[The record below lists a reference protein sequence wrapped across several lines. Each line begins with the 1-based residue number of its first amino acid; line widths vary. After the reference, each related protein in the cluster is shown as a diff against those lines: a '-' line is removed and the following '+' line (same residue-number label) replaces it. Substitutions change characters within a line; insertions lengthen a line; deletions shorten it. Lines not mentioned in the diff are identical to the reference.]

1 MKKYVKTLFFTVL
14 FLLSACA
21 YGQAGFGTAE
31 ETILDSTVI
40 QPTEQCAADDS
51 TEPQR
56 ITQTTLPPVSHDF
69 VFEDDPSVENDDSV
83 SRSIILDVSELRPDN
98 GIWALGGNRL
108 CFGQYNGLPIV
119 YRILSSPDTQ
129 SFEENKNGLFIDCDY
144 VLELKKFD
152 DNFRK
157 NDTQINS
164 PSEWKGSDIDI
175 WLNSNAFL
183 GNSSV
188 FTDIEHAAIMYTM
201 LDEDIEPYSIGN
213 WTYEDFGSSNYIFLI
228 SAAEAN
234 QLYFDNAARVKNG
247 QSVHWWLRSSFGSI
261 GNGAGSIHEDGHIC
275 NNSISIY
282 GVGVCPA
289 LNIDLSAILFASAT
303 GTDKTLDLTEAG
315 AKIDYNTSRKWKLTL
330 LDTSMTVNLTE
341 GKTVSRIDTEAE
353 CVITVPFTCT
363 ADNANQISVMITD
376 KPYTDSSAQVLYY
389 GALQGISMDSFTD
402 AGTFTLP
409 SELENQVCGENYFVY
424 IIAETVNGDYETDY
438 AGAFYEIIIPAAA
451 PMN

>member
-1 MKKYVKTLFFTVL
+1 MKKYGIILLFTLL
-14 FLLSACA
+14 FLLSAC
-21 YGQAGFGTAE
+21 GCEHAGFDTTENTATATLSTE
-31 ETILDSTVI
+31 ES
-40 QPTEQCAADDS
+40 AADNS
-51 TEPQR
+51 TQPQR
-56 ITQTTLPPVSHDF
+56 ITQTTLPPVSYEF
-69 VFEDDPSVENDDSV
+69 VFEDDPSVENNDSV
-83 SRSIILDVSELRPDN
+83 SRSIILDASELRPDN

-108 CFGQYNGLPIV
+108 CFGQYHGLPIV

-129 SFEENKNGLFIDCDY
+129 SFEENKDGLFIDCDY

-164 PSEWKGSDIDI
+164 PSEWMGSDIDI
-175 WLNSNAFL
+175 WLNSSDFY
-183 GNSSV
+183 GNSIIFS
-188 FTDIEHAAIMYTM
+188 DIEKASILYTT
-201 LDEDIEPYSIGN
+201 LDEHVEPYSIGN
-213 WTYEDFGSSNYIFLI
+213 WTYEDFGSSNYLFLI

-234 QLYFDNAARVKNG
+234 QLYLDNPARVKNG

-261 GNGAGSIHEDGHIC
+261 GNGAGSVHEDGHIC

-303 GTDKTLDLTEAG
+303 GTDKTLDLNEAG

-341 GKTVSRIDTEAE
+341 GKTVMRLDTDAE
-353 CVITVPFTCT
+353 CVITVPFTYT
-363 ADNANQISVMITD
+363 GDNANQISVMITD
-376 KPYTDSSAQVLYY
+376 KPHTDCSAQVLYY
-389 GALQGISMDSFTD
+389 GALQGISMDCFTD

-409 SELENQVCGENYFVY
+409 SQLERQICGENYYVY
-424 IIAETVNGDYETDY
+424 IIAEAVNGCYETDY
-438 AGAFYEIIIPAAA
+438 ASEFCEIFIPAASA
-451 PMN
+451 AG